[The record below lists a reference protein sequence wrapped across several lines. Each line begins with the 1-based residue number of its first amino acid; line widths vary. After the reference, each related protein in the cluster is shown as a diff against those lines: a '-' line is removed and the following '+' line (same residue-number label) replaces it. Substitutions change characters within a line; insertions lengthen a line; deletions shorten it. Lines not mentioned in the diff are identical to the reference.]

1 MKKLLNILKYGL
13 LLAFSGGMMWYALH
27 GQDLSRV
34 GESIRRA
41 NYWWLGL
48 TLLLSALGYFSRA
61 YRWKMQI
68 DAAGHRVPFWDVY
81 HAMMVGY
88 LANLVLPRL
97 GEVLRCSVLRRTSG
111 VPVQVGVGTMITERI
126 IDVLV
131 LLLLLGATLLLAFDQ
146 FWGFAS
152 SLFTDK
158 YDSLGQHKGTL
169 LGLTGVGIAL
179 LLLTAYL
186 LWRNL
191 ESLRQH
197 KAFHKLVAFVR
208 GMLAGIFSIRRI
220 EHKGAFLMHTV
231 FTWLVYFLTGYL
243 AFFAFPETQHLGL
256 VAGLAVLTFG
266 TFGMA
271 APVQGGIG
279 VYHVLVQSTLLVYGI
294 SKEAGIAYA
303 LVVHGT
309 QTLLVVLMGGISFA
323 MSMLKSGKKV
333 GPPFATQPL
342 AVATA
347 STHAME

>member
-1 MKKLLNILKYGL
+1 MKKLLNVLKYAL

-48 TLLLSALGYFSRA
+48 TVILSALGYFSRA
-61 YRWKMQI
+61 YRWKMQL
-68 DAAGHRVPFWDVY
+68 DAAGQRPPFWDVY
-81 HAMMVGY
+81 NAMMVGY

-97 GEVLRCSVLRRTSG
+97 GEVLRCSVLRRLSG
-111 VPVQVGVGTMITERI
+111 VPVQVGVGTMITERL

-131 LLLLLGATLLLAFDQ
+131 LVLLLGATLLLAFDQ
-146 FWGFAS
+146 FWGFATG
-152 SLFTDK
+152 LFTDK
-158 YDSLGQHKGTL
+158 YDSFGEHKTAL
-169 LGLTGVGIAL
+169 LGLSAVGLAL
-179 LLLTAYL
+179 LLLTGYL

-191 ESLRQH
+191 EQLRKH
-197 KAFHKLVAFVR
+197 KTFRKLVSFVR
-208 GMLAGIFSIRRI
+208 GMLAGIFSIRRL
-220 EHKGAFLMHTV
+220 EHKGVFFLHTV

-279 VYHVLVQSTLLVYGI
+279 VYHVLVQSTLLVYGV

-323 MSMLKSGKKV
+323 VSLLQSGKQV
-333 GPPFATQPL
+333 GRPVAAAPL
-342 AVATA
+342 VATTSA
-347 STHAME
+347 HAVD